1 MQYTLSRTTFPFLQ
15 PAGTSRGILLDRT
28 SWFVRLTDGTAWGEG
43 ECAPLPGLSKDAL
56 EVEEYEALIHAA
68 CRQLCATGEVDRE
81 QLRPYPS
88 ILFGLETARLSLQA
102 SQHGQSPFRLYDTPF
117 TRGEAGIPING
128 LVWMGD
134 LPTMLRRMEEKLALG
149 FRCIKVKIGALD
161 FESELELLCALR
173 KQYGPDR
180 IQLRVDA
187 NGAFHPNEA
196 MAKLQRLA
204 PFHIHSIE
212 QPIRAGQWEEMARLC
227 QTSPIPIAVDDE
239 LICINACE
247 DKAQLLA
254 TIRPQ

>member
-1 MQYTLSRTTFPFLQ
+1 M
-15 PAGTSRGILLDRT
+15 DRT

-134 LPTMLRRMEEKLALG
+134 LPTMLQRMEEKLARG

-187 NGAFHPNEA
+187 SGAFHP
-196 MAKLQRLA
+196 
-204 PFHIHSIE
+204 
-212 QPIRAGQWEEMARLC
+212 
-227 QTSPIPIAVDDE
+227 
-239 LICINACE
+239 
-247 DKAQLLA
+247 
-254 TIRPQ
+254 